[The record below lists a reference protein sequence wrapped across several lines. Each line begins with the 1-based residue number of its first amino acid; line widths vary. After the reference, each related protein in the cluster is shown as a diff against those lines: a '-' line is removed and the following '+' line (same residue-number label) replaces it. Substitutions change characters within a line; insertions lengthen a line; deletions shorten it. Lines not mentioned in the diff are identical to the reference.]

1 MALLLL
7 FVSLLALHVFLCTSQ
22 SQSNP
27 HSKNATFQVGVL
39 LDLDSPTGGIGLSY
53 LKMALSDF
61 YALHSNYTTRLAL
74 HVEDPK
80 GRVIDS
86 AALALKLLNEV
97 RVDVI
102 IGPQK
107 SSQASFVLNLGP
119 STFPTDRAHVPV
131 ISFSATSPS
140 LRRRSQYFIQTA
152 QSDATQVGAIASIF
166 KKFQWREAVVI
177 FEDTDYG
184 HGMIPYLANEFY
196 DNDVRISYR
205 SIIPLQPSE
214 DFILK
219 ELYKMMNM
227 QTRVYVVHMSR
238 PLAARLFL
246 KAQELGMM
254 SEGYAWIVSSGIMDM
269 ISSLDSHVVQSMQ
282 GVLGVKPQI
291 PESENLN
298 SFSQRL
304 ERKLFQNSNV
314 KKETDL
320 SFIGLWAYDTLWALA
335 LAAERV
341 GYSDSISK
349 YSASN
354 INSTNLLDFK
364 ISETGPKIL
373 QAILLTKFERLS
385 GEFSLVNG
393 QVEPSSYQILNVV
406 GGGVRQVGTWSPAHS
421 LSRMLEKSGKTYQGA
436 VDLQGV
442 VWPGE
447 STHVPRGWE
456 IHVGGKKLKI
466 GVPFKDGFTEFL
478 SAERDRQ
485 TNTTKPIGHYIDLF
499 ESVIKALP
507 YLVQY
512 EYVPFLIGNDGSYND
527 FVHQVFLQKFDAAV
541 GDITITTNRSRYVDF
556 TMPISE
562 GGVSMIVPITY
573 EDSNNKWTFLK
584 PLKKDLW
591 LTNIAFFIF
600 TGFAVWVLEHRINT
614 AFRGP
619 PSQHVGM
626 ICWFPLS
633 TVVFAHREKI
643 MSNFARLVVVVWIF
657 VVLILSS
664 TYTASLSSRLT
675 VQRLRPSYTDVEE
688 LIKNGKSVGYQ
699 EGSFIASLL
708 KGLGFEESKM
718 KSYGVADECSEALT
732 KGSKEGGIS
741 AFFDVTPYSKIFVS
755 KYCNKFMEVG
765 PTYQTDGFAFVFR
778 KGSPLVAD
786 VSRAIISVT
795 EGKKMSEIDPICADP
810 GGTGSNS
817 VSLKSFEGLFAITGS
832 VTATCLAVFLILYLY
847 KNKLLLQRIIANS
860 SSSTWSKVC
869 AVCRHFDNKDLS
881 SFPFSRSTHDSK
893 IQLDNT
899 SAFSHSTADLQLS
912 SHVEE
917 ATRPIQVASEGA
929 NHEIIPPTADIPT
942 SSHVDGATRPIQVA
956 SEGANHE
963 TITPHPHEAV

>member
-1 MALLLL
+1 MALFFLFIHLL
-7 FVSLLALHVFLCTSQ
+7 SLHAFLCTSQ

-27 HSKNATFQVGVL
+27 QRKNTTFQVGVL
-39 LDLDSPTGGIGLSY
+39 LDLDSAIGSSGLSY

-61 YALHSNYTTRLAL
+61 YEIHTNYSTRLAL

-80 GRVIDS
+80 GHVVDS
-86 AALALKLLNEV
+86 AALALKLLKEV
-97 RVDVI
+97 KVDAI

-107 SSQASFVLNLGP
+107 SSQASFVLDLG
-119 STFPTDRAHVPV
+119 DRAHVPV

-140 LRRRSQYFIQTA
+140 LRRRTPYFIQTA
-152 QSDATQVGAIASIF
+152 QSDATQVGAIASIV

-205 SIIPLQPSE
+205 SIIPLQPTE

-219 ELYKMMNM
+219 ELYKMMTM
-227 QTRVYVVHMSR
+227 QTRVFVVHMSR
-238 PLAARLFL
+238 ALAVRLFL
-246 KAQELGMM
+246 KAQEIGMM

-269 ISSLDSHVVQSMQ
+269 ISSLDSHILESMQ
-282 GVLGVKPQI
+282 GVLGVRPQI
-291 PESENLN
+291 PESENLD
-298 SFSQRL
+298 SFSYRL
-304 ERKLFQNSNV
+304 GRFSENASNI
-314 KKETDL
+314 KQKTNL
-320 SFIGLWAYDTLWALA
+320 SFTGLWAYDTLWALA

-341 GYSDSISK
+341 GYTNSISE
-349 YSASN
+349 YNPSHL
-354 INSTNLLDFK
+354 NSTNLFDFET
-364 ISETGPKIL
+364 SETGPKIL
-373 QAILLTKFERLS
+373 REMLVTRFRGLS

-393 QVEPSSYQILNVV
+393 QVEPASYQILNVV
-406 GGGVRQVGTWSPAHS
+406 GGEAREVGTWSPSHG
-421 LSRMLEKSGKTYQGA
+421 LSRTLKKNGKTYQ
-436 VDLQGV
+436 VPNDLGGII
-442 VWPGE
+442 WPGE
-447 STHVPRGWE
+447 STHPPRGWE

-466 GVPFKDGFTEFL
+466 GVPVKDGFTEFL
-478 SAERDRQ
+478 RAERDLQ
-485 TNTTKPIGHYIDLF
+485 TNTTKASGHYIDLF
-499 ESVIKALP
+499 DSVIKALP
-507 YLVQY
+507 YSVQY
-512 EYVPFLIGNDGSYND
+512 EYVPFLIGIDGTYND
-527 FVHQVFLQKFDAAV
+527 FVHQVFLEKFDAAV
-541 GDITITTNRSRYVDF
+541 GDITITTNRSLYVDF

-591 LTNIAFFIF
+591 LTSIAFFIF

-688 LIKNGKSVGYQ
+688 LIKNGNYVGYQ
-699 EGSFIASLL
+699 AGSFIPGLL
-708 KGLGFEESKM
+708 KSLGFEETKM
-718 KSYGVADECSEALT
+718 KSYRFAEECSEALT
-732 KGSKEGGIS
+732 KGSKQGGIS
-741 AFFDVTPYSKIFVS
+741 AFFDVTPHAKLFVS

-765 PTYQTDGFAFVFR
+765 PTYRTDGFAFVFR

-795 EGKKMSEIDPICADP
+795 EGKKISIIDPVCP
-810 GGTGSNS
+810 ESGSNMGSNS
-817 VSLKSFEGLFAITGS
+817 VSLESFEGLFAITGS
-832 VTATCLAVFLILYLY
+832 VTATCLAVFLFLYLY
-847 KNKLLLQRIIANS
+847 KNRLFLQRIVANS
-860 SSSTWSKVC
+860 SSTTWSKIC
-869 AVCRHFDNKDLS
+869 AVCRHFDNRDLS

-893 IQLDNT
+893 FRLDNGST
-899 SAFSHSTADLQLS
+899 LSPSTADLATS
-912 SHVEE
+912 SHVQL
-917 ATRPIQVASEGA
+917 ATRPIPVATEGA
-929 NHEIIPPTADIPT
+929 NHEITPPNPQD
-942 SSHVDGATRPIQVA
+942 VV
-956 SEGANHE
+956 
-963 TITPHPHEAV
+963 

>member
-1 MALLLL
+1 MVSCLNYCLKAFGFVQLHKYMIDIVKDYELLDAKSSCIPMEQHHVLWGDTTSQFLINVSSYRRLVGRLIYLTITRPDLSYPVHVLAQFMTTARESHWFAALKVVKYIKDWASCPSTRLSLTGFCVLLGDSL
-7 FVSLLALHVFLCTSQ
+7 VTWKCKKQQIISRSSAEAEYRALADTCCELTWIVSLLTEMQFSDLTPIQLFCDNKSALHIA
-22 SQSNP
+22 SNP
-27 HSKNATFQVGVL
+27 VFHERTKHIEIDCHLVRQKLQTGLIATQHVASVNQPADVFTKALASSQLHYLLSKLGVCDYSL
-39 LDLDSPTGGIGLSY
+39 TLTCRGMLQECPMYTTMGSIGLRDLVRVS
-53 LKMALSDF
+53 S
-61 YALHSNYTTRLAL
+61 TIQLAL

-80 GRVIDS
+80 GNVVDS
-86 AALALKLLNEV
+86 AALALKLLNDV
-97 RVDVI
+97 RVDAI

-107 SSQASFVLNLGP
+107 SIQASFVIDLG
-119 STFPTDRAHVPV
+119 DRAHVPV

-140 LRRRSQYFIQTA
+140 LFRRTPYFIQTA

-196 DNDVRISYR
+196 DNDVRLSYR
-205 SIIPLQPSE
+205 SIIPLHPTE

-219 ELYKMMNM
+219 ELYKMMTM

-269 ISSLDSHVVQSMQ
+269 MSSLDSLVVESMQ

-298 SFSQRL
+298 SFSHRL
-304 ERKLFQNSNV
+304 EQNFFRNASNV
-314 KKETDL
+314 KKETNL
-320 SFIGLWAYDTLWALA
+320 SFIGLWAYDTLWALS

-341 GYSDSISK
+341 GYSDSIFSK
-349 YSASN
+349 YSACN
-354 INSTNLLDFK
+354 INLTNLFDLK
-364 ISETGPKIL
+364 ISESGPKIL
-373 QAILLTKFERLS
+373 QEMLLTRFKGLS
-385 GEFSLVNG
+385 SEFSLVDG

-406 GGGVRQVGTWSPAHS
+406 GGGAREVGTWSPAPG
-421 LSRMLEKSGKTYQGA
+421 LSRTLSESGKTYQ
-436 VDLQGV
+436 VSEDLWGV
-442 VWPGE
+442 IWPGE
-447 STHVPRGWE
+447 STHIPRGWE
-456 IHVGGKKLKI
+456 INVGGKKLKI
-466 GVPFKDGFTEFL
+466 GVPVKDGFTEFVR
-478 SAERDRQ
+478 AERDPQ
-485 TNTTKPIGHYIDLF
+485 TNSTTASGYYIDLF
-499 ESVIKALP
+499 DSVVKVLP
-507 YLVQY
+507 YSVKY
-512 EYVPFLIGNDGSYND
+512 EYVPFLIGIDGSYND

-541 GDITITTNRSRYVDF
+541 GDITITTNRSLYVDF

-591 LTNIAFFIF
+591 LTSIAFFIF

-633 TVVFAHREKI
+633 TLVFAHREKI

-688 LIKNGKSVGYQ
+688 LIKNGNNVGYQ

-708 KGLGFEESKM
+708 KGLGFEESK
-718 KSYGVADECSEALT
+718 
-732 KGSKEGGIS
+732 
-741 AFFDVTPYSKIFVS
+741 
-755 KYCNKFMEVG
+755 
-765 PTYQTDGFAFVFR
+765 
-778 KGSPLVAD
+778 
-786 VSRAIISVT
+786 
-795 EGKKMSEIDPICADP
+795 
-810 GGTGSNS
+810 
-817 VSLKSFEGLFAITGS
+817 
-832 VTATCLAVFLILYLY
+832 
-847 KNKLLLQRIIANS
+847 
-860 SSSTWSKVC
+860 
-869 AVCRHFDNKDLS
+869 
-881 SFPFSRSTHDSK
+881 
-893 IQLDNT
+893 
-899 SAFSHSTADLQLS
+899 
-912 SHVEE
+912 
-917 ATRPIQVASEGA
+917 
-929 NHEIIPPTADIPT
+929 
-942 SSHVDGATRPIQVA
+942 
-956 SEGANHE
+956 
-963 TITPHPHEAV
+963 